1 MTGSDG
7 HSGSNGRNGSRT
19 YGGNQQPGRGTVL
32 TTTSSS
38 RRIAE
43 VITEAV
49 EQPLPDDVLA
59 MARRTLLNVAG
70 TAIGASRH
78 EAVDAVVSGSR
89 GDARIPGRSETAAP
103 VDAAL
108 ATGIAAHL
116 DDFDDTHL
124 TTVIHPG
131 AACLGVLAALEPEAG
146 AASATDVLTAYAWGC
161 ELQLRLGVA
170 VSPSHYD
177 LGWHITG
184 TCGAFG
190 AAATSAL
197 LHGLRGRRLAAA
209 LSWGI
214 SRGLGMR
221 EGFGTMTKPFHPGK
235 AAANGVLAA
244 RLAAVD
250 GPEPGG
256 ALEGF
261 TGRLTKQ
268 YDEQRFLGELGDR
281 FELRYNTFKPYPCG
295 IVTHPAI
302 EAAEHLAAPVQ
313 AAGGADAVAGVEVHC
328 HPLVPELTGNP
339 APVDGLQARFSTVHG
354 AAAGL
359 LLGLVGLSAYDDGF
373 VRSEAMTRMRGK
385 VRLLAAP
392 ERGRA
397 EAEVVVTMA
406 DGTTLRRHVPAARGS
421 QNMPMTETD
430 LHAKVSRLVEPVLPG
445 RVDSLV
451 KAVAGEGPDYLAT
464 LMNACTGEEDR

>member
-1 MTGSDG
+1 MK
-7 HSGSNGRNGSRT
+7 
-19 YGGNQQPGRGTVL
+19 RGTGL
-32 TTTSSS
+32 ASST
-38 RRIAE
+38 IAD

-49 EQPLPDDVLA
+49 EQPLPDDVFA

-70 TAIGASRH
+70 TAVGASRH
-78 EAVDAVVSGSR
+78 EAVDAVVSHSR
-89 GDARIPGRSETAAP
+89 GVARVPGRRTKVAP

-124 TTVIHPG
+124 ATVIHPG
-131 AACLGVLAALEPEAG
+131 AACLGALAALEPEVG
-146 AASATDVLTAYAWGC
+146 ALPATDVLNAYAWGC

-197 LHGLRGRRLAAA
+197 LLGLRGERLASA

-244 RLAAVD
+244 RSAAAGAP
-250 GPEPGG
+250 GPDR

-261 TGRLTKQ
+261 VETLTRE
-268 YDEQRFLGELGDR
+268 YDERQFLGEFGDR

-295 IVTHPAI
+295 IVTHPVI
-302 EAAEHLAAPVQ
+302 EAGEHLAEPIK
-313 AAGGADAVAGVEVHC
+313 AAGGVEAVEGVAVHC

-339 APVDGLQARFSTVHG
+339 NPLDGLQARFSTVHG
-354 AAAGL
+354 VAAGL
-359 LLGLVGLSAYDDGF
+359 LLGLVDLSAYEDDF
-373 VRSEAMTRMRGK
+373 VRSEAMKQVRSK

-392 ERGRA
+392 ERARA
-397 EAEVVVTMA
+397 EAEVVVTMK
-406 DGTTLRRHVPAARGS
+406 DGATLRHHVRTARGS
-421 QNMPMTETD
+421 QEMPLTEAD
-430 LHAKVSRLVEPVLPG
+430 LYSKVSRLIEPVLPG
-445 RVDSLV
+445 RTDSVV
-451 KAVAGEGPDYLAT
+451 KAVSGEGPDYLTT
-464 LMNACTGEEDR
+464 LMNACVGEED

>member
-1 MTGSDG
+1 MVS
-7 HSGSNGRNGSRT
+7 SRT
-19 YGGNQQPGRGTVL
+19 
-32 TTTSSS
+32 
-38 RRIAE
+38 AE

-49 EQPLPDDVLA
+49 EQPLPEDVLT

-78 EAVDAVVSGSR
+78 QAVDAVVSGSR
-89 GDARIPGRSETAAP
+89 GAARVPGRKERTAP
-103 VDAAL
+103 LDAAL

-124 TTVIHPG
+124 ATVIHPG

-197 LHGLRGRRLAAA
+197 LLGLRGERLAAA

-235 AAANGVLAA
+235 AAANGLLAT
-244 RLAAVD
+244 RLAAAG
-250 GPEPGG
+250 GPAPSDALGG
-256 ALEGF
+256 FVA
-261 TGRLTKQ
+261 RLTRE
-268 YDEQRFLGELGDR
+268 YDERQFLGELGDH
-281 FELRYNTFKPYPCG
+281 FELRRNTFKPYPCG
-295 IVTHPAI
+295 IVTHPVI
-302 EAAEHLAAPVQ
+302 EAGEHLAAPIRD
-313 AAGGADAVAGVEVHC
+313 AGGADAVADVDVHC

-339 APVDGLQARFSTVHG
+339 DPADGLRARFSTVHG
-354 AAAGL
+354 VAAGL
-359 LLGLVGLSAYDDGF
+359 LLGLVDLSAYEDEF
-373 VRSEAMTRMRGK
+373 VTSEAMKRMRAK
-385 VRLLAAP
+385 VRLVASP
-392 ERGRA
+392 ERDRA

-406 DGTTLRRHVPAARGS
+406 DGTTLRHHVPAARGS
-421 QNMPMTETD
+421 EQVPMTEDD
-430 LHAKVSRLVEPVLPG
+430 LYGKVSRLIDPVLPG
-445 RVDSLV
+445 RTDSV
-451 KAVAGEGPDYLAT
+451 AGAVAGEGPAYLTA
-464 LMNACTGEEDR
+464 LMNACTGEEN